1 MRVHA
6 LQGDTLDALCHRHLG
21 TTAGVVEK
29 TLSLPFNYGLSL
41 QGTLLEL
48 GATIE
53 LPDPPAPLNGAIERP
68 LIQLW
73 D

>member
-6 LQGDTLDALCHRHLG
+6 HQGDTVDALCHRHLG
-21 TTAGVVEK
+21 TTAGRVEQVYA
-29 TLSLPFNYGLSL
+29 LNYGLSL
-41 QGTLLEL
+41 HGPVLPIGTAVHLPEVPVATA
-48 GATIE
+48 GAH
-53 LPDPPAPLNGAIERP
+53 ERP